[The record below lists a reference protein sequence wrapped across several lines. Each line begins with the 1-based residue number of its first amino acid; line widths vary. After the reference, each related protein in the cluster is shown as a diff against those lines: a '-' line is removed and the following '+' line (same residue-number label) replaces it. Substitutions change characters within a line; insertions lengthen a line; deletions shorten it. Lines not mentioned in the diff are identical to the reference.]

1 MGEGAD
7 RSEERKLVTV
17 VFADLVGS
25 TALAYSEDPE
35 RTRAV
40 LSRFWDAMAEEIVG
54 AGGTVEKFAGDAVI
68 AAFGAP
74 AALEDHA
81 ERALHA
87 ALAMQR
93 RLAEMFQGDLALRI
107 GVNTGEVIVGRPR
120 QGSSFVTGD
129 VVNVAARLEQ
139 AADAGDILAGER
151 TVADARGAFEFEP
164 PVVIA
169 AKGKAQGVVACRL
182 LRAISLMR
190 PRGVSGLA
198 PAFVGRERELERLLE
213 AYAIAA
219 DARRP
224 RLVTVLGD
232 AGIGKTRLVRE
243 LWERLAAQTPEPLR
257 RTGRCLPYGT
267 ATAYWAIGEVLKEHL
282 GVLDTDSAEVVLQR
296 LVGREI
302 LGLALGLDVARDL
315 HPLAARDRFQDAW
328 AAFLTE
334 LAAERPVVMLI
345 EDLHWAEP
353 QLLELITSLL
363 ASVDGPLLVVTTA
376 RQELLERSPG
386 WGARGA
392 GEVIELEPLSS
403 ENSTL
408 MLEAL
413 IAGGLPESVR
423 HVVVQRAE
431 GNPFFV
437 EELLGMLIDRGI
449 LTHQDGTWTCLEL
462 PSDFLMPDTIHAVLA
477 ARIDLLGP
485 IEKRALQ
492 AASGIGRVFWAGPVY
507 ELVEGEPDLRVIEDR
522 DLIRRRGVSSMAGE
536 REYAIKHALTRE
548 VAYASL
554 TRAQRAQM
562 HARVG
567 AWLER
572 ASNDRDEFAAL
583 LAHHYAASVRPE
595 DADLAWIGREHE
607 AEGLREKALHWLER
621 AAGLAIRRCEIQDA
635 QTLLQQALALDPDAT
650 TQARI
655 WHAIGMTQ
663 ALMFDG
669 EAFLVSM
676 QRSLALDSTPSIRAD
691 TSSDLAFQAAIR
703 SGMWRQ
709 RHLRERI
716 GDFVARA
723 LELAEPGSPARARA
737 LIAQCIWERD
747 AVDAA
752 NEAWEL
758 AERLGDSELR
768 SYAMGAQADVALV
781 AGDVEAGLAWTRRRL
796 AMLGEISDPDHIAD
810 ALESAV
816 FCFCGT
822 LHLVEARSTALQ
834 HRAVV
839 DRLSP
844 HHRLHG
850 IGVILEVEEHCGGWQ
865 RMYELAAE
873 TEAAVDANVATP
885 CVRNAHSML
894 AIALAAALVGDDQT
908 SRRFEQRAEEVAA
921 DWYGYALAPSR
932 IWLAMARGETRGLD
946 ELVELLDVS
955 RARSWNTF
963 LVPAARLDGLAAIGE
978 RSLVEDAAAALL
990 RPDTYPEPF
999 ALRALGVVR
1008 GDDALIARAA
1018 ARFESVG
1025 LPWHGAQ
1032 TRKLIDHQ

>member
-1 MGEGAD
+1 MTA
-7 RSEERKLVTV
+7 SPAPNEERKLATV

-25 TALAYSEDPE
+25 TALADSEDPE
-35 RTRAV
+35 RTRAM
-40 LSRFWDAMAEEIVG
+40 LNRFWDAMADEIVS
-54 AGGTVEKFAGDAVI
+54 AGGTVEKFAGDAVM

-74 AALEDHA
+74 TAYEDHA

-87 ALAMQR
+87 TIAMQR
-93 RLAEMFQGDLALRI
+93 RLGKVFNGQLTLRI
-107 GVNTGEVIVGRPR
+107 GVNTGEVIVGRSR

-139 AADAGDILAGER
+139 AAEPGEILVGER

-164 PVVIA
+164 PTAIA
-169 AKGKAQGVVACRL
+169 AKGKAQAVVAHRM

-198 PAFVGRERELERLLE
+198 PAFVGRERELDHLMRLYAATVE
-213 AYAIAA
+213 A
-219 DARRP
+219 RQP

-243 LWERLAAQTPEPLR
+243 LWERIAAQTPEPLR

-267 ATAYWAIGEVLKEHL
+267 AALYWAIGEVLKEHL
-282 GVLDTDSAEVVLQR
+282 GLLDTDPMEVVMQR
-296 LVGREI
+296 LAGREI
-302 LGLALGLDVARDL
+302 LGLALGLDVGRDL

-328 AAFLTE
+328 ASFLTE
-334 LAAERPVVMLI
+334 LSSERPVALLI

-353 QLLELITSLL
+353 QLLELISSLL
-363 ASVDGPLLVVTTA
+363 ASVDGPLLVVATA

-386 WGARGA
+386 WGARG
-392 GEVIELEPLSS
+392 GEVIELEPLSP
-403 ENSTL
+403 ENSTR
-408 MLEAL
+408 MLEVL
-413 IAGGLPESVR
+413 VAGGLPESVR
-423 HVVVQRAE
+423 RIVVERAE

-449 LTHQDGTWTCLEL
+449 LTEQDGAWNCLEL
-462 PSDFLMPDTIHAVLA
+462 PSDFLIPDTIHAVLA

-485 IEKRALQ
+485 VEKRALQ
-492 AASGIGRVFWAGPVY
+492 AASVIGRIFWAGPVY
-507 ELVEGEPDLRVIEDR
+507 ELVEGEPDLRVIEAR
-522 DLIRRRGVSSMAGE
+522 DLIRRRGISSMAGE

-554 TRAQRAQM
+554 TRAQRAEM

-572 ASNDRDEFAAL
+572 TSNDRDEFAAL

-595 DADLAWIGREHE
+595 DADLAWVGREAE
-607 AEGLREKALHWLER
+607 AARLRGRALQWLER
-621 AAGLAIRRCEIQDA
+621 AAGLAIRRCEIEDA
-635 QTLLQQALALDPDAT
+635 RTLLRQALTLDPDAT

-663 ALMFDG
+663 ALTFDG
-669 EAFLVSM
+669 EAFLASM
-676 QRSLALDSTPSIRAD
+676 LRSLALDSTPSIRAD
-691 TSSDLAFQAAIR
+691 TYSDLAFQAAIR

-709 RHLRERI
+709 RRLRELI

-723 LELAEPGSPARARA
+723 LESAEAGTPARARA

-747 AVDAA
+747 AVEAA
-752 NEAWEL
+752 REAWEL
-758 AERLGDSELR
+758 ADQLGDSELR

-781 AGDVEAGLAWTRRRL
+781 SGDVDAGLAWSRRRL
-796 AMLGEISDPDHIAD
+796 TMLGEISDPDHIAD
-810 ALESAV
+810 AYESAV

-822 LHLVEARSTALQ
+822 LHLDEARSSALK

-839 DRLSP
+839 DRLSA

-850 IGVILEVEEHCGGWQ
+850 IAVILEVEEHCGGWQ
-865 RMYELAAE
+865 RMYELSAE
-873 TEAAVDANVATP
+873 AEAVVDKNLATP
-885 CVRNAHSML
+885 CGRNAHSML
-894 AIALAAALVGDDQT
+894 AIALAAAVVGDDQA
-908 SRRFEQRAEEVAA
+908 SRRFERRAEEVAA
-921 DWYGYALAPSR
+921 EWYGYALAPSR
-932 IWLAMARGETRGLD
+932 IWLALARGQTLGLD
-946 ELVELLDVS
+946 ELVALLDVS

-963 LVPAARLDGLAAIGE
+963 LVPAARLDALAALGE

-990 RPDTYPEPF
+990 RPGTYPEPF

-1008 GDDALIARAA
+1008 ADDALIGRAA
-1018 ARFESVG
+1018 ERFLAIG
-1025 LPWHGAQ
+1025 LDWHSRE
-1032 TRKLIDHQ
+1032 TRKLIAPG